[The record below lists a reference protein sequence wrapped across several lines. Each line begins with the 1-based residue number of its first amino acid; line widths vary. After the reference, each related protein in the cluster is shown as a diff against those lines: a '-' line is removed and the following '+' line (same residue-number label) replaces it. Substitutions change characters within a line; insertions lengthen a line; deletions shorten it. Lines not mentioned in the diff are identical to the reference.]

1 MPEDGPSLAAGPTRR
16 GVMAN
21 NASQGSSQGSGGG
34 TGLLVGMGVLGAA
47 LLAFI
52 VQNTETVSFD
62 WLFWSFEAPL
72 WLVLVITALVAF
84 VLGQFALMW
93 RRHRRRKARRQGR

>member
-1 MPEDGPSLAAGPTRR
+1 
-16 GVMAN
+16 MAD
-21 NASQGSSQGSGGG
+21 NAPQGSSQSSGGA
-34 TGLLVGMGVLGAA
+34 TGLLVGMGVLGVA

-52 VQNTETVSFD
+52 LQNTESVSFD

-72 WLVLVITALVAF
+72 WIVLIITALVAF

-93 RRHRRRKARRQGR
+93 RRHKRRQARRASR

>member
-1 MPEDGPSLAAGPTRR
+1 
-16 GVMAN
+16 
-21 NASQGSSQGSGGG
+21 
-34 TGLLVGMGVLGAA
+34 LLVGMGVLGAA

-84 VLGQFALMW
+84 VIGQFALMW

>member
-1 MPEDGPSLAAGPTRR
+1 
-16 GVMAN
+16 MAD
-21 NASQGSSQGSGGG
+21 NAPQGGSQSSGGA
-34 TGLLVGMGVLGAA
+34 TGLLVGMGVLGVA

-52 VQNTETVSFD
+52 LQNTESVSFD

-72 WLVLVITALVAF
+72 WIVLVITALVAF

-93 RRHRRRKARRQGR
+93 RRHKRRQARRDRR